1 MNNPPSTRSQVS
13 KPEKVDSPSGSF
25 KTHSHPAAII
35 PSSSPR
41 VLFPHQYS
49 ASSAL
54 FSASNDQQIQKPKTK
69 SGPIKPPLQPIE
81 QNNVQMEAKEKGQAQ
96 LQGLFEQVQLLLKSN
111 NYEQLIVCISKFLK
125 FHSEIYLSLYSL
137 LGILPA
143 NGQELREIRK
153 EPVHHVLFDAGDE
166 ANF

>member
-1 MNNPPSTRSQVS
+1 VS

-54 FSASNDQQIQKPKTK
+54 FSASNDQQTSKPKTK
-69 SGPIKPPLQPIE
+69 SGPIKPPLQLVE
-81 QNNVQMEAKEKGQAQ
+81 QNNVQTEAEEKVQVEAQ
-96 LQGLFEQVQLLLKSN
+96 LQGVFEQVQLLLKSN

-125 FHSEIYLSLYSL
+125 FLFRNLLISFIYISNNLF
-137 LGILPA
+137 I
-143 NGQELREIRK
+143 IRNPSSK
-153 EPVHHVLFDAGDE
+153 RAR
-166 ANF
+166 A